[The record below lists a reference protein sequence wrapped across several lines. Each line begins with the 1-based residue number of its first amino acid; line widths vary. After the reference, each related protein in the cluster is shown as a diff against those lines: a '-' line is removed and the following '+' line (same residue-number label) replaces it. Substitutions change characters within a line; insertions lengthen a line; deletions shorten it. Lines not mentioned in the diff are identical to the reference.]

1 MGNLH
6 LVTGHA
12 GQAHVTA
19 ADHASLNAAIF
30 GEGEFVL
37 NRGSKFAV
45 TVISNNSI
53 RVADGDIIMQG
64 RHIRLNE
71 GSHVDLAIENGTQG
85 MNRNDLIVARYTKD
99 SLTGVEDCNLIVIKG
114 TESTGTATVPAYT
127 SGDIINDHVLIA
139 DMPLY
144 LVTLN
149 GLNVQSVSSRFDVYA
164 ISMAWENIENKPKIT
179 ELSGTLGINKGGTGA
194 TTVAAARNALGLG
207 NTSGA
212 VPVANG
218 GTGATTVAGARN
230 ALGLGNTGGAVPVA
244 NGGTGASSATSAV
257 ANLGLTGL
265 LKRKL
270 VWENSSPS
278 SDFGATTVTL
288 SAASGLNVVSWDIVY
303 IMVKG
308 NNAAVLTEST
318 EYGASGHRA
327 HFAYY
332 ASTAYMCIR
341 QCAQNGLTLSFENGK
356 SNGND
361 SPSSLIPYQIYANYL
376 NQGE

>member
-12 GQAHVTA
+12 GKAHVTA

-37 NRGSKFAV
+37 NRGSQFAA

-71 GSHVDLAIENGTQG
+71 GSYVDLAIENGTQG
-85 MNRNDLIVARYTKD
+85 MNRCDLIVARYTKD
-99 SLTGVEDCNLIVIKG
+99 SLTGVEDCNLLVIKG
-114 TESTGTATVPAYT
+114 TESTGTASVPAYN

-144 LVTLN
+144 TVNLN
-149 GLNVQSVSSRFDVYA
+149 GLNVQSVAAQFDVYA
-164 ISMAWENIENKPKIT
+164 INMAWENIANKPKIT
-179 ELSGTLGINKGGTGA
+179 DLSGTLGINK
-194 TTVAAARNALGLG
+194 
-207 NTSGA
+207 
-212 VPVANG
+212 G

-230 ALGLGNTGGAVPVA
+230 ALGLGNTAGAVPVANGGTGATTVAGARKALGLGDTGGAVPVA
-244 NGGTGASSATSAV
+244 NGGTGGTSASAAV
-257 ANLGLTGL
+257 QNLGLTGL
-265 LKRKL
+265 MKRKL
-270 VWENSSPS
+270 VWENASPG
-278 SDFGATTVTL
+278 SDFGENTVTL
-288 SAASGLNVVSWDIVY
+288 SAANGLNVVSWDIVY
-303 IMVKG
+303 IIARG
-308 NNAAVLTEST
+308 NNAAVVTAST

-327 HFAYY
+327 NYTIYGTSVNVF
-332 ASTAYMCIR
+332 IR
-341 QCAQNGLTLSFENGK
+341 QCAQSGLNFSFENAK
-356 SNGND
+356 SNASAYPGA
-361 SPSSLIPYQIYANYL
+361 LIPYQIYANYL

>member
-12 GQAHVTA
+12 GKAHVTA

-37 NRGSKFAV
+37 NRGSQFAT

-53 RVADGDIIMQG
+53 RIADGDIIMQG

-71 GSHVDLAIENGTQG
+71 GSYVDLTIENGTQG
-85 MNRNDLIVARYTKD
+85 MNRSDLIVARYTKD
-99 SLTGVEDCNLIVIKG
+99 SLTGVEDCNLVVIKG
-114 TESTGTATVPAYT
+114 TESTGSATVPAYN

-144 LVTLN
+144 AVNLN
-149 GLNVQSVSSRFDVYA
+149 GLNVQSVTAQFDVYA
-164 ISMAWENIENKPKIT
+164 ISMAWENIGNKPKIT
-179 ELSGTLGINKGGTGA
+179 DLEGTLGINKGGTGA
-194 TTVAAARNALGLG
+194 TTVEEARNALGLG

-212 VPVANG
+212 VPIENG
-218 GTGATTVAGARN
+218 GTGSSSAS
-230 ALGLGNTGGAVPVA
+230 GAVK
-244 NGGTGASSATSAV
+244 
-257 ANLGLTGL
+257 NLGLTGL
-265 LKRKL
+265 MKRKL

-327 HFAYY
+327 HFAYHATTTY
-332 ASTAYMCIR
+332 VCIR
-341 QCAQNGLTLSFENGK
+341 QCAQSGLTFSFENGK
-356 SNGND
+356 SNGAN

>member
-12 GQAHVTA
+12 GKAHVTA

-37 NRGSKFAV
+37 NRGSQFAA

-71 GSHVDLAIENGTQG
+71 GSYVDLAIENGTQG
-85 MNRNDLIVARYTKD
+85 MNRCDLIVARYTKD
-99 SLTGVEDCNLIVIKG
+99 SLTGVEDCNLVVIKG
-114 TESTGTATVPAYT
+114 TESTGSATVPAYN

-144 LVTLN
+144 AVNLN
-149 GLNVQSVSSRFDVYA
+149 GLNVQSVTAQFDVYA
-164 ISMAWENIENKPKIT
+164 ITMAWENIANKPKIT
-179 ELSGTLGINKGGTGA
+179 DLSGTLGINKGGTGA
-194 TTVAAARNALGLG
+194 TTVEAARKALGLG
-207 NTSGA
+207 ETSGA
-212 VPVANG
+212 VPIANG

-230 ALGLGNTGGAVPVA
+230 ALGLGDTGGAVPVA
-244 NGGTGASSATSAV
+244 NGGTGSSSASGAV
-257 ANLGLTGL
+257 KNLGLTGL
-265 LKRKL
+265 MKRKL
-270 VWENSSPS
+270 VWENASPG
-278 SDFGATTVTL
+278 SDFGATEVTL
-288 SAASGLNVVSWDIVY
+288 SAANGLDVVSWDIVY

-308 NNAAVLTEST
+308 NNAAVYTEST

-327 HFAYY
+327 HFAYHATNTY
-332 ASTAYMCIR
+332 VCIR
-341 QCAQNGLTLSFENGK
+341 QCAQSGLKFSFENGK
-356 SNGND
+356 SNGSD
-361 SPSSLIPYQIYANYL
+361 SSSPLIPYQIYANYL

>member
-12 GQAHVTA
+12 GKAHVTA

-37 NRGSKFAV
+37 NRGSQFAA

-53 RVADGDIIMQG
+53 RIADGDIIMQG

-71 GSHVDLAIENGTQG
+71 GSYVDLAIENGTQG
-85 MNRNDLIVARYTKD
+85 MNRCDLIVARYTKD
-99 SLTGVEDCNLIVIKG
+99 SLTGVEDCNLVVIKG
-114 TESTGTATVPAYT
+114 TESTGTASVPAYN

-139 DMPLY
+139 DMLLY
-144 LVTLN
+144 AVNLN
-149 GLNVQSVSSRFDVYA
+149 GLNVQSVAAQFDVYA
-164 ISMAWENIENKPKIT
+164 ITMAWENIGNKPKIT
-179 ELSGTLGINKGGTGA
+179 DLSGTLSISKGGTGA
-194 TTVAAARNALGLG
+194 TTVAEARKALGLG

-212 VPVANG
+212 VPIENG

-244 NGGTGASSATSAV
+244 NGGTGSSSASGA
-257 ANLGLTGL
+257 AKNLGLTGL
-265 LKRKL
+265 MKRKL
-270 VWENSSPS
+270 VWENASPG
-278 SDFGATTVTL
+278 SDFGATEVTL
-288 SAASGLNVVSWDIVY
+288 SAANGLDVVSWDIVY
-303 IMVKG
+303 IIAKG
-308 NNAAVLTEST
+308 NNAALHTVSA

-327 HFAYY
+327 NYTIYGSPISVA
-332 ASTAYMCIR
+332 IR
-341 QCAQNGLTLSFENGK
+341 QCAQIGLKLSFENAK
-356 SNGND
+356 SNG
-361 SPSSLIPYQIYANYL
+361 SAYAATLIPYQIYANYL